1 MEIRHRDVSMDLV
14 RGPRRSHATSLAQT
28 TRRTIRFDDGG
39 SEQLCFEPEGPPP
52 LGVSTIEKPSSRGYG
67 SSCLN
72 ERPGLDPN
80 EEMTFEIS
88 RDQSEWASYA
98 LTFEADYR

>member
-1 MEIRHRDVSMDLV
+1 MEIGQREASMDLL
-14 RGPRRSHATSLAQT
+14 RGPRRSHATSHAQT
-28 TRRTIRFDDGG
+28 TRRTIRFDDEG

-72 ERPGLDPN
+72 ERPGLDPS
-80 EEMTFEIS
+80 EEMPLEMS
-88 RDQSEWASYA
+88 KGQSEWARYA
-98 LTFEADYR
+98 LGIEAG